1 MSHAQAVLFEA
12 PRQLRLAEL
21 ALAPLGA
28 ADVRVRLG
36 DKVTVAAQGFTGRV
50 LGELRITEQARR
62 PARAS
67 GELRVV
73 DGKFKAYG
81 QSLEIVKARLLYT
94 GQAIGDPAIDARA
107 ERVAGDVT
115 AGLRVSGRASAPR
128 TTLYSKPA
136 LADGEIL
143 SYLVIGQPL
152 TRASSADAS
161 AMIGAAAA
169 LGLRGGNLVTRSL
182 ARSFGLDELQ
192 LTGRPD
198 QDNLALNVGKYI
210 SPRLYVGY
218 GMGLMD
224 RANTVQLRY
233 LLGERW
239 SLEAETGTRTGAD
252 VLYSIER

>member
-1 MSHAQAVLFEA
+1 VVIAGA
-12 PRQLRLAEL
+12 PPA
-21 ALAPLGA
+21 ATPGSGID

-36 DKVTVAAQGFTGRV
+36 QKVTVAAQGFSGRV
-50 LGELRITEQARR
+50 LGELRITERPQR

-67 GELRVV
+67 GELNVV
-73 DGKFKAYG
+73 DGKFSAYG

-107 ERVAGDVT
+107 ERVVRDVT
-115 AGLRVSGRASAPR
+115 AGLRVTGRVSAPR
-128 TTLYSKPA
+128 TTLYSKPEM
-136 LADGEIL
+136 ADGEIL

-192 LTGRPD
+192 ITGRPD
-198 QDNLALNVGKYI
+198 EANLALNIGKYL
-210 SPRLYVGY
+210 SPRFYVGY

-224 RANTVQLRY
+224 RANTVRLRY
-233 LLGERW
+233 LLAESW
-239 SLEAETGTRTGAD
+239 SIEAETGTRTGAD
-252 VLYSIER
+252 LLYSIER